1 MKHVKK
7 LYAVGLFFMISNL
20 AMAIPTMVYEYA
32 DAPGYVTAKHSTG
45 NWQMLGQLWDAE
57 PFPKVVDTSDDGVS
71 WSTDGGLT
79 YGHGDVVQGQTVAF
93 RFDVWRSLTG
103 TGTHQYDQL
112 KAWVDWDGN
121 KDWDKP
127 NELIIAG
134 QWSTSDDPLLQNKFF
149 YATVS
154 VPDTAAL
161 GETWLRAR
169 VSDDSSEANPY
180 DDLWQ
185 GEVEDWSMNVTAVP
199 APGALLLGGL
209 GTGLA
214 GWMRRRRLV

>member
-20 AMAIPTMVYEYA
+20 AMAVPTLSSEYEYA
-32 DAPGYVTAKHSTG
+32 DAPGYTGTSHSTG

-57 PFPKVVDTSDDGVS
+57 PSPKVFDTSDDGVW

-79 YGHGDVVQGQTVAF
+79 YGHGDVMQGQTVAF
-93 RFDVWRSLTG
+93 RFDVWRSLTE
-103 TGTHQYDQL
+103 THQYDQL
-112 KAWVDWDGN
+112 KAWVDWDGD
-121 KDWDKP
+121 KVWDNP
-127 NELIIAG
+127 NERIIAR

-149 YATVS
+149 YATVT

-169 VSDDSSEANPY
+169 VSNDSSEANPY
-180 DDLWQ
+180 NDLDQ
-185 GEVEDWSMNVTAVP
+185 GEVEDWSMNVSAVP

-209 GTGLA
+209 GAGLA